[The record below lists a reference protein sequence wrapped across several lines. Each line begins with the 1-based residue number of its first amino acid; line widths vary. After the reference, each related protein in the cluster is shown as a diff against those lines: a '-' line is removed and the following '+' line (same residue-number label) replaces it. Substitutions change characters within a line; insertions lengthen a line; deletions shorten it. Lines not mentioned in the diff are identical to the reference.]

1 MSERKKGNERLVCD
15 GKNCFNP
22 LSCFYLHLSYYEMQ
36 PKHHEIAF
44 FAVWP
49 LTRQVFVACQKSIP
63 TTAILPELELE
74 DSIDTLKELT
84 EQCRVDAEKAQ
95 ASVAED
101 AIAIKKKIMDES
113 WNQ

>member
-1 MSERKKGNERLVCD
+1 MASFFNLCRLAVCFVD
-15 GKNCFNP
+15 V
-22 LSCFYLHLSYYEMQ
+22 L
-36 PKHHEIAF
+36 
-44 FAVWP
+44 W
-49 LTRQVFVACQKSIP
+49 TRQVFVACQKSIP

-84 EQCRVDAEKAQ
+84 EQCRVDAEQAQ

>member
-1 MSERKKGNERLVCD
+1 MFAIIHSKATI
-15 GKNCFNP
+15 
-22 LSCFYLHLSYYEMQ
+22 LHVASLLQ
-36 PKHHEIAF
+36 P
-44 FAVWP
+44 
-49 LTRQVFVACQKSIP
+49 QVFVACQKSIP

-84 EQCRVDAEKAQ
+84 EQCRVDAEQAQ

-113 WNQ
+113 W

>member
-1 MSERKKGNERLVCD
+1 M
-15 GKNCFNP
+15 
-22 LSCFYLHLSYYEMQ
+22 
-36 PKHHEIAF
+36 
-44 FAVWP
+44 
-49 LTRQVFVACQKSIP
+49 
-63 TTAILPELELE
+63 AILPELELE

-113 WNQ
+113 WW

>member
-1 MSERKKGNERLVCD
+1 MALQSYKKTPKDLFDNVLI
-15 GKNCFNP
+15 
-22 LSCFYLHLSYYEMQ
+22 SCCIAHLITCMWRPSST
-36 PKHHEIAF
+36 

-84 EQCRVDAEKAQ
+84 EQCRVDAEQAQ

>member
-1 MSERKKGNERLVCD
+1 MLHNTLSTLKPLFCMSLPF
-15 GKNCFNP
+15 FNP
-22 LSCFYLHLSYYEMQ
+22 C
-36 PKHHEIAF
+36 
-44 FAVWP
+44 
-49 LTRQVFVACQKSIP
+49 QVFVACQKSIP

-84 EQCRVDAEKAQ
+84 EQCRVDAEQAQ

-113 WNQ
+113 WW

>member
-1 MSERKKGNERLVCD
+1 MWRPS
-15 GKNCFNP
+15 
-22 LSCFYLHLSYYEMQ
+22 
-36 PKHHEIAF
+36 
-44 FAVWP
+44 
-49 LTRQVFVACQKSIP
+49 LTLPGLCCVPKSIP

-84 EQCRVDAEKAQ
+84 EQCRVDAEQAQ

>member
-1 MSERKKGNERLVCD
+1 M
-15 GKNCFNP
+15 
-22 LSCFYLHLSYYEMQ
+22 LHSHIIHSKHYFACGVLLQ
-36 PKHHEIAF
+36 PC
-44 FAVWP
+44 
-49 LTRQVFVACQKSIP
+49 QVFVACQKSIP